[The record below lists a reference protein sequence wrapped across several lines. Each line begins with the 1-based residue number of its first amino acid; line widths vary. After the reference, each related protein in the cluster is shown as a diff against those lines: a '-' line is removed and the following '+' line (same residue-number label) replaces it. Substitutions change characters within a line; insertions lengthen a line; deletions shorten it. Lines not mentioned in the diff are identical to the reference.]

1 MEFTKPEHGFTP
13 HGELDGRSLEELV
26 QDQEGRA
33 SLAAHIPHQGK
44 GRQKLAL
51 AWLSWALQRE
61 VTLEN
66 LDEIANGGGPESSG
80 QQELNG
86 LAHAATRHC
95 LTGCAIGEVA
105 GMAIATALGWG
116 NAPQI
121 ALAVGLAYFFGFLLT
136 SLPLIRAR
144 LAPRTIVTTALA
156 ADTVSITIMEL
167 IDNLTVILIPS
178 ALAAGLGDP
187 LFYGSIAAGF
197 AIAYPFAFLSN
208 RYLIARGRGH
218 AVVHQHHAH

>member
-1 MEFTKPEHGFTP
+1 MEFTKPDHGFTP
-13 HGELDGRSLEELV
+13 HGEFEGRSLEELV
-26 QDQEGRA
+26 QDPGGRA
-33 SLAAHIPHQGK
+33 SLAAHIPQQGK

-66 LDEIANGGGPESSG
+66 LDEVANDGDREQSGG
-80 QQELNG
+80 QDLNG
-86 LAHAATRHC
+86 LAHAATKHC
-95 LTGCAIGEVA
+95 LTGCAIGEFS
-105 GMAIATALGWG
+105 GMAIATAFGWG
-116 NAPQI
+116 NVAQMGTAI
-121 ALAVGLAYFFGFLLT
+121 GLAYFFGFLLT

-144 LAPRTIVTTALA
+144 LAPRTIVSTALA
-156 ADTVSITIMEL
+156 ADTVSITIMEV
-167 IDNLTVILIPS
+167 IDNLFVILIPG
-178 ALAAGLGDP
+178 ALHAGLGDP

-197 AIAYPFAFLSN
+197 AIAYPFAFLAN

>member
-13 HGELDGRSLEELV
+13 HGEFDGRSLEELV
-26 QDQEGRA
+26 QDPEGRA

-61 VTLEN
+61 VTVEN
-66 LDEIANGGGPESSG
+66 LDQIANGGGREQPGG
-80 QQELNG
+80 QSLNG
-86 LAHAATRHC
+86 LAIAATTHC
-95 LTGCAIGEVA
+95 LTGCAIGEFS
-105 GMAIATALGWG
+105 GMAIATAFGWG
-116 NAPQI
+116 NVAQMT
-121 ALAVGLAYFFGFLLT
+121 LAIGLAYFFGFGLT

-144 LAPRTIVTTALA
+144 LAPRTIVSTALA
-156 ADTVSITIMEL
+156 ADTVSITIMEV
-167 IDNLTVILIPS
+167 IDNLFVILIPG
-178 ALAAGLGDP
+178 ALHAGLGDP

-197 AIAYPFAFLSN
+197 AIAYPFAFLAN